1 MSFLDTE
8 NPIANQKQSAT
19 NEQARSLLSKNY
31 AEVSAIYTLRILL
44 SSNTTCEIVRRVIL
58 NRDTNVQCDPNLLPQ
73 PDHVM
78 VNHMYALSIKV
89 SVLLV

>member
-1 MSFLDTE
+1 MPALQQWYYFYCCIYVL
-8 NPIANQKQSAT
+8 PFC
-19 NEQARSLLSKNY
+19 LSPF
-31 AEVSAIYTLRILL
+31 SQ
-44 SSNTTCEIVRRVIL
+44 VIL

-89 SVLLV
+89 RQLSTPFLYKSLVDNNWSFCR